1 MSTIFGSSAI
11 IAELGGTTI
20 TPDMEAS
27 IEFADADDELREICN
42 FITEHSPYNENIDP
56 ERLKFLYTT
65 SSKKEGGRYVIGS
78 VIARSEMEK
87 VIDDSFDYIIC
98 LYQPVWKDLDSV
110 NKVIQLDKLMCGINI
125 DEKED
130 GTVKYRKNTYDSREF
145 TDNMRFFGAE
155 KVMNSTDLVHQA
167 ATQVEE
173 LMKQAK
179 KAAKN
184 AVNANGFD
192 QFMENEE

>member
-1 MSTIFGSSAI
+1 MSTVFGSSAI
-11 IAELGGTTI
+11 IAELGGSTI
-20 TPDMEAS
+20 TPDLEAS
-27 IEFADADDELREICN
+27 IEFADADDELNEICE
-42 FITEHSPYNENIDP
+42 FIKKHSPYNMNIDP

-65 SSKKEGGRYVIGS
+65 NSKKEGGRFMIGS

-87 VIDDSFDYIIC
+87 VIDDRFDYIVC

-130 GTVKYRKNTYDSREF
+130 GSVKFKKTAYDSREY

-155 KVMNSTDLVHQA
+155 QVMNSTDLVHQT

-179 KAAKN
+179 KEAKQ
-184 AVNANGFD
+184 AVKENGFD
-192 QFMENEE
+192 KFMESDG

>member
-1 MSTIFGSSAI
+1 MSTVFGNSAI
-11 IAELGGTTI
+11 IAELGENTI
-20 TPDMEAS
+20 TPDLDAS
-27 IEFADADDELREICN
+27 IEFADADDELREICQ
-42 FITEHSPYNENIDP
+42 FIINHSPYNTEIDP

-65 SSKKEGGRYVIGS
+65 NSKKEGGRYVIGS
-78 VIARSEMEK
+78 LIVRSEMEK
-87 VIDDSFDYIIC
+87 AIADNYDYIIC

-125 DEKED
+125 DAKDD
-130 GTVKYRKNTYDSREF
+130 GSVKYRKNTYDSREF

-155 KVMNSTDLVHQA
+155 KVMNSTDLVHQT

-179 KAAKN
+179 KDAKSATKN
-184 AVNANGFD
+184 SLD
-192 QFMENEE
+192 QFMMDEA

>member
-1 MSTIFGSSAI
+1 MSTVFGNTAI
-11 IAELGGTTI
+11 TAVLGETTI

-27 IEFADADDELREICN
+27 IEFADADDELVEICD
-42 FITEHSPYNENIDP
+42 FILKHSPYNMNIDI

-65 SSKKEGGRYVIGS
+65 NSKKEGGRYVMGS

-87 VIDDSFDYIIC
+87 AIMNDFDYIIC

-130 GTVKYRKNTYDSREF
+130 GSVKFRKNTYDSREF

-155 KVMNSTDLVHQA
+155 KVMNSTDLVHQT
-167 ATQVEE
+167 ATQIEE
-173 LMKQAK
+173 KMKEAK
-179 KAAKN
+179 KNAKKGMSD
-184 AVNANGFD
+184 NGFD
-192 QFMENEE
+192 NFIENDA